1 MRKGLH
7 GTPPVTLH
15 LPDCTYTEHLDFKEG
30 LSGYN
35 MLAEIHIENHLE
47 TAMEAGLMKG
57 LCRLWFLL
65 PLEGQKDLE

>member
-1 MRKGLH
+1 M
-7 GTPPVTLH
+7 
-15 LPDCTYTEHLDFKEG
+15 DFKEG

-35 MLAEIHIENHLE
+35 LLAEIHIENHLE
-47 TAMEAGLMKG
+47 NAMEAGLMKA